1 MGSVTADQYIAGV
14 IGLGLLRGWYLDG
27 DANAERMAEL
37 VDTLA
42 RSDEFPYSLV
52 LDPTERDLDGGYREW
67 ASIYDG
73 PNPMIETEERV
84 AHPIIR
90 ELAGPGMT
98 ALDAA
103 CGTGRQA
110 ALLSELGCTTVG
122 VDRSEAMLDVA
133 RAKLPNV
140 QFELGDVER
149 LPYEDGRFDV
159 VVASLALCHLADPG
173 DAVAELT
180 RVLQPGGALVITD
193 PHPFGS
199 ILGGQAFYGG
209 MSPSRPMTWV
219 RNNHHSAATWL
230 RSFRDAD
237 LRIEECIE
245 EPFSDD
251 QIASSP
257 ASLVVPAAA
266 AAAMA
271 GLASVWVWVLR
282 KP

>member
-1 MGSVTADQYIAGV
+1 MGTVTADQYIAGV
-14 IGLGLLRGWYLDG
+14 IGLGLLRQWYLDG
-27 DANAERMAEL
+27 DANAERMVEL
-37 VDTLA
+37 ADTMD
-42 RSDEFPYSLV
+42 RSEEFPYSLV
-52 LDPTERDLDGGYREW
+52 LDPSERDLDGGYGEW
-67 ASIYDG
+67 AGIYDG

-90 ELAGPGMT
+90 DLASPGMT
-98 ALDAA
+98 ALDAG

-122 VDRSEAMLDVA
+122 VDRSKAMLEVA
-133 RAKLPNV
+133 RAKLPSV
-140 QFELGDVER
+140 QFDVGDVEQ
-149 LPYEDGRFDV
+149 LPYDDDRFDLAV
-159 VVASLALCHLADPG
+159 VSLALCHLTDPG
-173 DAVAELT
+173 DAIVELA
-180 RVLQPGGALVITD
+180 RVLRSGGALVVTD

-209 MSPSRPMTWV
+209 FSPDRPMTWI

-230 RSFRDAD
+230 RSFRDAG
-237 LRIEECIE
+237 LLVEECIE
-245 EPFSDD
+245 EPFSDE

-266 AAAMA
+266 HAAMT
-271 GLASVWVWVLR
+271 GLASVWVWMLR